1 MDVLDQIKKR
11 FGGTLNA
18 VLLIAILMVC
28 IRFSGAEWAEEVLGV
43 RLLRALYIIAG
54 AIGFGLL
61 FAAVSVAIAYY
72 GSTSAFRM
80 NRVDEVGVSAFK
92 KGVVIAGIVVFTVGL
107 LLVKDYLGPFQKVI
121 DTLVEKLAE
130 HLPGSR

>member
-1 MDVLDQIKKR
+1 MDFIEQIKKR

-18 VLLIAILMVC
+18 VLFIAILTVC
-28 IRFSGAEWAEEVLGV
+28 IRFSGAEWADKGLDV
-43 RLLRALYIIAG
+43 RLLRALYIVAG
-54 AIGFGLL
+54 VVGLGLL

-72 GSTSAFRM
+72 GSTSVYRV
-80 NRVDEVGVSAFK
+80 NRVDEIGVSAFK
-92 KGVVIAGIVVFTVGL
+92 KGVVIAGIVVFTTGL

-121 DTLVEKLAE
+121 DTLLEKLAE